1 MSDASDSELVLRTR
15 SGEVQAFGELVR
27 RYQDS
32 VFNVC
37 YRLAGERREAEDL
50 TQEAFLRAF
59 RRLAAYDESRPFGP
73 WMRRLAANLS
83 LNQLQR
89 KAPTELPLE
98 EEQEWVPGHAGGM
111 PEPSAIQHASGPRPC
126 GGPCNLP
133 AHYRVVIELRHY
145 QGMSYAEIAE
155 ALTMP
160 LSDVKSHLYRA
171 RKQLAQALD
180 PDV

>member
-1 MSDASDSELVLRTR
+1 MSDASDAELVLQTR
-15 SGEVQAFGELVR
+15 GGEIQAFGELVR
-27 RYQDS
+27 RYQES

-59 RRLAAYDESRPFGP
+59 RRLDSFDETRPFGP

-83 LNQLQR
+83 LNALQR
-89 KAPTELPLE
+89 RVPVELPLE
-98 EEQEWVPGHAGGM
+98 EEHEWIPGHGGGM
-111 PEPSAIQHASGPRPC
+111 PEPQAVQRERTAAVRQAIQG
-126 GGPCNLP
+126 LP
-133 AHYRVVIELRHY
+133 PHFRAVIELRHY
-145 QGMSYAEIAE
+145 QGLSYAEIAE
-155 ALTMP
+155 ALSLP

-171 RKQLAQALD
+171 RKHLAQVLE

>member
-1 MSDASDSELVLRTR
+1 MSDASDAELVLRTR
-15 SGEVQAFGELVR
+15 SGELQAFGELVR

-59 RRLAAYDESRPFGP
+59 RRLSAYDESRPFGP

-89 KAPTELPLE
+89 KVPTELPLE
-98 EEQEWVPGHAGGM
+98 EEQEWAPGHAGEM
-111 PEPSAIQHASGPRPC
+111 PEPAAMQRERVAAVRRAIRD
-126 GGPCNLP
+126 LP
-133 AHYRVVIELRHY
+133 MHYRAVIELRHY

-171 RKQLAQALD
+171 RKQLAEALD

>member
-1 MSDASDSELVLRTR
+1 MSDASDAELVLRTR
-15 SGEVQAFGELVR
+15 SGEVQSFGELVR

-73 WMRRLAANLS
+73 WMRRLAANLA
-83 LNQLQR
+83 LNRLQR
-89 KAPTELPLE
+89 KTPTELPLE
-98 EEQEWVPGHAGGM
+98 EEQEWSPGHAGEM
-111 PEPSAIQHASGPRPC
+111 PEPAAMQRERAAAVRRAIRD
-126 GGPCNLP
+126 LP
-133 AHYRVVIELRHY
+133 AHYRAVIELRHY

>member
-1 MSDASDSELVLRTR
+1 MSDASDADLVLRTR
-15 SGEVQAFGELVR
+15 SGDVQAFGELVQ

-50 TQEAFLRAF
+50 AQEAFLRAF
-59 RRLAAYDESRPFGP
+59 RRLASFDETRPFGP

-83 LNQLQR
+83 LNVLQR
-89 KAPTELPLE
+89 KVPTELPLE
-98 EEQEWVPGHAGGM
+98 DEHLWTPGHGGGM
-111 PEPSAIQHASGPRPC
+111 PEPQAVQRERAAAVRRAIQG
-126 GGPCNLP
+126 LP
-133 AHYRVVIELRHY
+133 PHFRAVIELRHY

-155 ALTMP
+155 ALSLP

-171 RKQLAQALD
+171 RKQLAQALE